1 MRNNHDLKFVKKI
14 SHFIFLFIL
23 IGCDS
28 YFDIETEDIIV
39 PVTSRRIKQ
48 KQKSLS
54 QKIFHKALTSQ
65 DYYQGS
71 VPKVNKGLVLD
82 GPLDII

>member
-28 YFDIETEDIIV
+28 YFDIETEDIVV
-39 PVTSRRIKQ
+39 PVPDPFDENVVSPETFG
-48 KQKSLS
+48 LS
-54 QKIFHKALTSQ
+54 NSYCYGFNEPENQTKAEIW
-65 DYYQGS
+65 
-71 VPKVNKGLVLD
+71 KK
-82 GPLDII
+82 